1 MNCCA
6 RHVGAAQRCFGWMS
20 KRYERRYRR
29 KGLDDNQL
37 QIVETL
43 ESLGLEGKSLLEIG
57 CGVGALHQTLLQK
70 GADSALGVD
79 LAPRM
84 LELAEARAKEHDLE
98 QQTQYRLGD
107 FVEMSE
113 TIETAD
119 VTVLDK
125 VVCCYP
131 APQEL
136 IRATV
141 QCTRKVIALTYPR
154 KHLVSELWNAIW
166 NFGFWLFRS
175 DFRGFVHDP
184 QAIQESIESR
194 GFHRVFERDSALWHT
209 QVYVASKQS

>member
-20 KRYERRYRR
+20 KLYERRYRR

-43 ESLGLEGKSLLEIG
+43 TSLGLEGISLLEIG
-57 CGVGALHQTLLQK
+57 CGVGVLHQTLLEK
-70 GADSALGVD
+70 GAGSALGID

-84 LELAEARAKEHDLE
+84 LELAHARAKERELE
-98 QQTQYRLGD
+98 QCTEYMLGD
-107 FVEMSE
+107 FVEMSD

-119 VTVLDK
+119 ITVLDK

-131 APQEL
+131 APKDL
-136 IRATV
+136 INATV
-141 QCTRKVIALTYPR
+141 ACTRRVIALTYPR
-154 KHLVSELWNAIW
+154 KHLLGEISNAIW
-166 NFGFWLFRS
+166 NFGFWVLRS

-184 QAIQESIESR
+184 RSVQRSIESQ
-194 GFHRVFERDSALWHT
+194 GFHQVLDRDSPMWHT
-209 QVYVASKQS
+209 QVYVVD